1 MESGASFRI
10 SQNLFHPIGIT
21 LAANLVVRRHCG
33 LPQHNTTKGRWIFG
47 HVLADYSICF
57 CSVQVRCSVGRRPI
71 ITSRKPQV
79 NLSALIFAVVE
90 HTIDPIVKG
99 KGGGA
104 SGQTVVPSPGRALR
118 RVVKLHKQEI
128 KRRVLDGI
136 VKMSIWDNTL
146 GRSRDIVG
154 S

>member
-1 MESGASFRI
+1 MKCRKAPHHNQQAKHLGQSYATYAK
-10 SQNLFHPIGIT
+10 GIRT
-21 LAANLVVRRHCG
+21 
-33 LPQHNTTKGRWIFG
+33 
-47 HVLADYSICF
+47 Y
-57 CSVQVRCSVGRRPI
+57 
-71 ITSRKPQV
+71 KPQV

-104 SGQTVVPSPGRALR
+104 GGQTVVPSPGRALR
-118 RVVKLHKQEI
+118 CVVKLHKQEI
-128 KRRVLDGI
+128 KRRVLNGI
-136 VKMSIWDNTL
+136 VKMSIWDNAL

>member
-1 MESGASFRI
+1 MCRKVPHQDQRAKHL
-10 SQNLFHPIGIT
+10 SQSYATYVKGIRT
-21 LAANLVVRRHCG
+21 Y
-33 LPQHNTTKGRWIFG
+33 K
-47 HVLADYSICF
+47 S
-57 CSVQVRCSVGRRPI
+57 
-71 ITSRKPQV
+71 QV

-99 KGGGA
+99 KVGGA
-104 SGQTVVPSPGRALR
+104 SGQTVVPSSGRALR
-118 RVVKLHKQEI
+118 CVVKLHKQEI